1 MFYYLSH
8 IDPSRCHAGHSPSN
22 CDSLGIPGVAHRT
35 AEKQRPGPL
44 DLALLFQEVV
54 KHKKLSGS
62 TSSTR
67 EILFASI
74 AEYNKL
80 CSSKVQ
86 GVRKYL
92 KYRAFTMFLSK
103 CVIMF
108 GDLVKLATALV
119 RHGG

>member
-22 CDSLGIPGVAHRT
+22 CDSLG
-35 AEKQRPGPL
+35 
-44 DLALLFQEVV
+44 LALLFQEVV
-54 KHKKLSGS
+54 KRKKLSGS